1 MNNMLAYA
9 TDWYGNKTFRL
20 MPLTNDCPFNE
31 AIYDPN
37 TKVLAIIGKTQVEK
51 PVMLPKL
58 NDKGETILVKGSSP
72 AQPRYVEERRILNT
86 FTEYYIDAAEDVMD
100 FITRHVINPEHPS
113 IIAALTVTAVTEEN
127 PQQSN

>member
-1 MNNMLAYA
+1 MLAYA
-9 TDWYGNKTFRL
+9 TDWYGSKTFRL
-20 MPLTNDCPFNE
+20 MPLTTDCPFNE

-58 NDKGETILVKGSSP
+58 NDKGETILVKGSNP

-86 FTEYYIDAAEDVMD
+86 FTEYYMDVAVDVMD
-100 FITRHVINPEHPS
+100 FITRHVVNPEHPS
-113 IIAALTVTAVTEEN
+113 IIAALTVTAEEE
-127 PQQSN
+127 PQQSK

>member
-1 MNNMLAYA
+1 MLAYA
-9 TDWYGNKTFRL
+9 TDWYGSKTFRL
-20 MPLTNDCPFNE
+20 MPLTTDCPFNE

-58 NDKGETILVKGSSP
+58 NDKGETILVKGSNP

-86 FTEYYIDAAEDVMD
+86 FTEYYMDVAEDVMD
-100 FITRHVINPEHPS
+100 FITRHVVNPEHPS
-113 IIAALTVTAVTEEN
+113 IIAALTVTAEEE
-127 PQQSN
+127 PQQSK

>member
-1 MNNMLAYA
+1 MLAYA

>member
-1 MNNMLAYA
+1 MLAYA
-9 TDWYGNKTFRL
+9 TDWYGSKTFRL

-58 NDKGETILVKGSSP
+58 NDKGETILVKGSNP

-86 FTEYYIDAAEDVMD
+86 FTEYYMDVAEDVMD
-100 FITRHVINPEHPS
+100 FVTRHVVNPEHPS
-113 IIAALTVTAVTEEN
+113 IIAAMTVTAEQE
-127 PQQSN
+127 PEQSK